1 MHKKDIN
8 RNRLFVKS
16 GLFFC
21 WFKKSLKLAK
31 IRLQNAKK
39 MILYYCQRGRGILA
53 AIKRNEVIV
62 MGFVVAID
70 GPAGSGK
77 GTITKLVAEK
87 RNLVSIDTGAMYRC
101 VALECLNNGVEPTD
115 LVGIQSILEKIEI
128 ELKNEDGIKKVYL
141 NGKDVS
147 KEIREPRVDDVV
159 AKYAAIKQIRDKM
172 TPMQQKMG
180 ETQNII
186 MEGRDIGT
194 VVFPNADVKIFL
206 DCSLE
211 ERANRRYKQD
221 LEKGIKTTY
230 EEVLQSIIERH
241 KLETEREIAPFVKAE
256 DAVVVDST
264 HLSIDEVVEEILKII
279 DAKMSF

>member
-1 MHKKDIN
+1 
-8 RNRLFVKS
+8 
-16 GLFFC
+16 
-21 WFKKSLKLAK
+21 
-31 IRLQNAKK
+31 
-39 MILYYCQRGRGILA
+39 
-53 AIKRNEVIV
+53 

-77 GTITKLVAEK
+77 GTITKIIAEK

-101 VALECLNNGVEPTD
+101 VALDCLENKVEPTD
-115 LVGIQSILEKIEI
+115 IAGIEKI
-128 ELKNEDGIKKVYL
+128 LKDIDIKLENNNGVQKVFL

-147 KEIREPRVDDVV
+147 EEIRTPKVDDVV
-159 AKYAAIKQIRDKM
+159 AKYAAIKQVRDKV
-172 TPMQQKMG
+172 TPIQRKMG

-221 LEKGIKTTY
+221 IENGMNVTY
-230 EEVLQSIIERH
+230 EEVLESIIERN

-256 DAVVVDST
+256 DAIVVDTT
-264 HLSIDEVVEEILKII
+264 HLSIEEVVNEILKII
-279 DAKMSF
+279 DTFK